1 MANITNTDDVLAEH
15 NYQKFVLL
23 IPIVVYVSIL
33 MAIGLFGNVLVCVYY
48 GCKTRSSTSSFF
60 IVSLA
65 VFDLMVC
72 SITMPN
78 EIVDLRYMFVF
89 NNISAC
95 KIPRFI
101 NHIAAN
107 GSATVLL
114 VIAFDRYRR
123 MCRPLR
129 PQLEIKHAKIA
140 ILCSIIFSLFL
151 SWPAAIF
158 YMPVAVQLR
167 NNYNDSVL
175 LNGSVCTTTRDDE
188 YKLYLWAFNILQFVI
203 FVIATL
209 ILCVLYSLVG
219 RSIYRYKKRRLIY
232 ASTRRL
238 SRFSHNHDSIQNGCS
253 ELSIKTIESTLEV
266 AMVAVQAKCS
276 SELNKHNGYITKS
289 KDERKSECLISET
302 KCSEEMNNYNG
313 SIPESNDER
322 KSERSN
328 SETKCSKEMNTY
340 NGSIP
345 ESNDERKSERSISET
360 KCSMEMNTYNG
371 SIPESN
377 DERKSERSIS
387 ETKCSKEMNTHNGSV
402 PDGKDGRKTERST
415 CDSNGYL
422 SETRFMSGSCNSL
435 PELKEKCFTKEKL
448 PDINTVKS
456 TIQMIVIAA
465 IYILGYLPYLV
476 LVIWRIFQPDHEG
489 EILNDTQY
497 LWFNIG
503 LRSYLLNSA
512 INPIV
517 YGFFN
522 EHFRRFFY
530 VLFCPC
536 CNSK

>member
-1 MANITNTDDVLAEH
+1 MANITDTDDVLAEH
-15 NYQKFVLL
+15 NYQKFVLM

-33 MAIGLFGNVLVCVYY
+33 MAVGLFGNILVCVYY

-151 SWPAAIF
+151 SWPAVIF

-175 LNGSVCTTTRDDE
+175 LNGSVCTTTRADE

-203 FVIATL
+203 FVIATM

-219 RSIYRYKKRRLIY
+219 RSIYRYKKRRLKY

-238 SRFSHNHDSIQNGCS
+238 SRFSHNNGSIQNGCS
-253 ELSIKTIESTLEV
+253 DLSIKTIESTLEV

-276 SELNKHNGYITKS
+276 SELNTHNGYITKS
-289 KDERKSECLISET
+289 KDERKSER
-302 KCSEEMNNYNG
+302 
-313 SIPESNDER
+313 SI
-322 KSERSN
+322 
-328 SETKCSKEMNTY
+328 SETKCSKEMNTH

-345 ESNDERKSERSISET
+345 ESKDEIKSEHSICEAKCSKEMNTHNGSIPESKDERKSERSM
-360 KCSMEMNTYNG
+360 C
-371 SIPESN
+371 
-377 DERKSERSIS
+377 

-402 PDGKDGRKTERST
+402 PDGKDGRKTERLT
-415 CDSNGYL
+415 CDSNGHL

-435 PELKEKCFTKEKL
+435 PELKGKCFTKEKL

-476 LVIWRIFQPDHEG
+476 LVIWRIFQSDHEG

-530 VLFCPC
+530 ALFCPC

>member
-1 MANITNTDDVLAEH
+1 MANITDTDDVLAEH

-33 MAIGLFGNVLVCVYY
+33 MAVGLFGNILVCVYY
-48 GCKTRSSTSSFF
+48 GCKARSSTSSFF

-89 NNISAC
+89 SNISAC

-123 MCRPLR
+123 MCKPLR
-129 PQLEIKHAKIA
+129 PQLEVKHAKIA
-140 ILCSIIFSLFL
+140 ILCSIMFSLFL

-219 RSIYRYKKRRLIY
+219 RSIYRYKKRRLKY

-238 SRFSHNHDSIQNGCS
+238 SRFSHSHDSIQNGCS

-276 SELNKHNGYITKS
+276 SELNNHNGYITKS
-289 KDERKSECLISET
+289 KDERKSERLI
-302 KCSEEMNNYNG
+302 
-313 SIPESNDER
+313 
-322 KSERSN
+322 

-360 KCSMEMNTYNG
+360 K
-371 SIPESN
+371 
-377 DERKSERSIS
+377 R
-387 ETKCSKEMNTHNGSV
+387 SKEIETHNGSV
-402 PDGKDGRKTERST
+402 PDGKIGRKTERSN

-435 PELKEKCFTKEKL
+435 PELKGKCFTKEKL

-530 VLFCPC
+530 ALFCPC